1 MHLNTTY
8 SGSLTAEALLP
19 HRGRMLLVG
28 EILALDDQQATTLSV
43 AHRDWPLFNDGMVNP
58 LILVELVAQT
68 AGVHNGL
75 KRMKTRGEG
84 SQARGWLVG
93 VKKAL
98 FHVDAIAEGEPVTTT
113 TRNAFVFENLREI
126 TGTASINGR
135 LAAEVTLQV
144 VEADETAGRSWPMA
158 ADKEK

>member
-1 MHLNTTY
+1 MSAADSKPVH
-8 SGSLTAEALLP
+8 LTAETLLP

-28 EILALDDQQATTLSV
+28 EILSLDEEQATTLSI
-43 AHRDWPLFNDGMVNP
+43 AHRNWPLFKDGVINP

-75 KRMKTRGEG
+75 RRLNTRGEG
-84 SQARGWLVG
+84 SETRGWLVG
-93 VKKAL
+93 VKKAV
-98 FHVDAIAEGEPVTTT
+98 FYVNAIALGEPLTTT
-113 TRNAFVFENLREI
+113 ARNAFVFDNLREI

-144 VEADETAGRSWPMA
+144 VEAQ
-158 ADKEK
+158 

>member
-1 MHLNTTY
+1 M
-8 SGSLTAEALLP
+8 SSADSKPIRLTAEALLP

-28 EILALDDQQATTLSV
+28 EILSLDDEQAITLSV
-43 AHRDWPLFNDGMVNP
+43 AHRNWPLVKDGVVNP

-75 KRMKTRGEG
+75 RRLKTRGEG
-84 SQARGWLVG
+84 SETRGWLVG
-93 VKKAL
+93 IKKAV
-98 FHVDAIAEGEPVTTT
+98 FHVNAIALGEPVTTT
-113 TRNAFVFENLREI
+113 ARNAFVFENLREI

-144 VEADETAGRSWPMA
+144 VEASDTADGS
-158 ADKEK
+158 

>member
-1 MHLNTTY
+1 MSTVDPNHVRLN
-8 SGSLTAEALLP
+8 AQALLP

-28 EILALDDQQATTLSV
+28 EILSLDAEQATTLSI
-43 AHRDWPLFNDGMVNP
+43 ARRDWPLVNKGVVNP

-75 KRMKTRGEG
+75 RRLQARGEG
-84 SQARGWLVG
+84 SETRGWLVG
-93 VKKAL
+93 VKNAV
-98 FHVDAIAEGEPVTTT
+98 FHVEAIVLGEPVTTT
-113 TRNAFVFENLREI
+113 TRNAFAFDNLREI

-144 VEADETAGRSWPMA
+144 VEAGD
-158 ADKEK
+158 

>member
-1 MHLNTTY
+1 MSAADSKPVN
-8 SGSLTAEALLP
+8 LTAETLLP

-28 EILALDDQQATTLSV
+28 EILSLDEEQATTLSI
-43 AHRDWPLFNDGMVNP
+43 AHRNWPLFKDGVINP

-75 KRMKTRGEG
+75 RRLNTRGEG
-84 SQARGWLVG
+84 SETRGWLVG
-93 VKKAL
+93 VKKAV
-98 FHVDAIAEGEPVTTT
+98 FYVNAIALGEPVTTT
-113 TRNAFVFENLREI
+113 ARNAFVFDNLREI

-144 VEADETAGRSWPMA
+144 VEAQ
-158 ADKEK
+158 

>member
-1 MHLNTTY
+1 MAADN
-8 SGSLTAEALLP
+8 SKPARLTAEALLP

-28 EILALDDQQATTLSV
+28 EILSLDDEQATTLSV
-43 AHRDWPLFNDGMVNP
+43 AHRDWPLFKDGTINP

-75 KRMKTRGEG
+75 RRLKTRGDDSET
-84 SQARGWLVG
+84 RGWLVG
-93 VKKAL
+93 VKKAV
-98 FHVDAIAEGEPVTTT
+98 FHVDAIALGEPVTTT
-113 TRNAFVFENLREI
+113 ARNAFVFENLREI

-144 VEADETAGRSWPMA
+144 VEAGDP
-158 ADKEK
+158 ADGS

>member
-1 MHLNTTY
+1 MPSADAY
-8 SGSLTAEALLP
+8 PDPLTAATLLP

-28 EILALDDQQATTLSV
+28 EILALDEEQATTLSV
-43 AHRDWPLFNDGMVNP
+43 AHRDWPLFEDGVVNP

-75 KRMKTRGEG
+75 KRIQTRGQG
-84 SQARGWLVG
+84 PATRGWLVG
-93 VKKAL
+93 VKKAV
-98 FHVDAIAEGEPVTTT
+98 FYVPAIALGEPVTTT
-113 TRNAFVFENLREI
+113 ARNAFVFDNLREI

-144 VEADETAGRSWPMA
+144 VEASESQPAHG
-158 ADKEK
+158 

>member
-1 MHLNTTY
+1 MSATDSKPVH
-8 SGSLTAEALLP
+8 LTAETLLP

-28 EILALDDQQATTLSV
+28 EILSLDDEQATTLSI
-43 AHRDWPLFNDGMVNP
+43 AHRNWPLFKDGVINP

-75 KRMKTRGEG
+75 RRLNTRGEG
-84 SQARGWLVG
+84 SETRGWLVG
-93 VKKAL
+93 VKKAV
-98 FHVDAIAEGEPVTTT
+98 FYVNAIALGEPLTTT
-113 TRNAFVFENLREI
+113 ARNAFVFDNLREI

-144 VEADETAGRSWPMA
+144 VEAQ
-158 ADKEK
+158 

>member
-1 MHLNTTY
+1 MSAADSKPVH
-8 SGSLTAEALLP
+8 LTAETLLP

-28 EILALDDQQATTLSV
+28 EILSLDDEQATTLSI
-43 AHRDWPLFNDGMVNP
+43 AHRNWPLFKDGVINP

-75 KRMKTRGEG
+75 RRLNTRGEG
-84 SQARGWLVG
+84 SETRGWLVG
-93 VKKAL
+93 VKKAV
-98 FHVDAIAEGEPVTTT
+98 FYVNAIALGEPLTTT
-113 TRNAFVFENLREI
+113 ARNAFVFDNLREI

-144 VEADETAGRSWPMA
+144 VEAQ
-158 ADKEK
+158 

>member
-1 MHLNTTY
+1 MSPAT
-8 SGSLTAEALLP
+8 SGPDPLTAETLLP

-28 EILALDDQQATTLSV
+28 EILKLDDEQATTLSV
-43 AHRDWPLFNDGMVNP
+43 AHRNWPLFKDGVISP

-75 KRMKTRGEG
+75 KRLKTRGEG
-84 SQARGWLVG
+84 SETRGWLVG
-93 VKKAL
+93 VKKAV
-98 FHVDAIAEGEPVTTT
+98 FHVNAIALGEPVTTT
-113 TRNAFVFENLREI
+113 ARNAFVFENLREI

-144 VEADETAGRSWPMA
+144 VEAQ
-158 ADKEK
+158 